1 MVAFV
6 ILAGIVVLGHHSVIE
21 ATASG
26 QTGGIVELGGT
37 FRFLFN
43 FYVVYALSF
52 KRNWVTWF
60 FIPDDIEN
68 QGQNEPLIPDESL
81 RVDPAEFDRYS
92 AALGTAPV
100 AQEADPASCRLARHS
115 SLASG
120 T

>member
-43 FYVVYALSF
+43 FYVVYALRF
-52 KRNWVTWF
+52 QTGNWEMEKGWF
-60 FIPDDIEN
+60 FIPD
-68 QGQNEPLIPDESL
+68 
-81 RVDPAEFDRYS
+81 
-92 AALGTAPV
+92 T
-100 AQEADPASCRLARHS
+100 
-115 SLASG
+115 
-120 T
+120 